1 MEDEKLDQIT
11 KHASEPAVIDEKH
24 RTAMTILFS
33 DIKGSTAYFE
43 RKGDV
48 EGLAWVQRH
57 NDMLFP
63 CVENNA
69 GRVIKTIGD
78 AIMAMFNNPVDAVR
92 AAARMQNVLVDYN
105 KTQPEPDQI
114 HIRVGVHTG
123 LGLLQDNDVFGD
135 VVNAAAR
142 VQSQCEPD
150 QILVTDVLLSACS
163 RAGLQVGELGRAKMR
178 GKDEPIDIYA
188 VGWSPDATQHVIDDL
203 QKKFVSEIQEM
214 KQSRT
219 ALEEEL
225 DAARVEWR
233 EERRRLNAE
242 AERPEE
248 GATGA
253 LETARNEITDE
264 FQKESQSKLER
275 AEQARAQTADSFKT
289 AGERFEVERV
299 ALKAQI
305 ASLEHRLVESMEQIN
320 NPARIATEVR
330 EQVQARLEEAKKEW
344 QEQWDTER
352 RRLEERIAKA
362 KDSGPKDPMAEAR
375 RLMMERLKAKQEGR
389 APGQPGAELAAAKEK
404 AEIERDELAG
414 RVKQLEREVQR
425 TGETARRDAY
435 NELRHRYDQ
444 KTEQTNRIK
453 SQLEQEVRSLTE
465 ELDDLKE
472 SSAARILHLEEAVRE
487 AEEAVRVQTRA
498 EVKAEYDAKLDE
510 ADRGRKRLER
520 RHREAV
526 EGWELERRGFEKQ
539 LKSLEQG
546 VKEARDKA
554 FKRSS
559 APTVEEINR
568 LRHQLEEEFEQKA
581 AGWEEERKHLTEK
594 IRSLEES
601 SGS

>member
-1 MEDEKLDQIT
+1 
-11 KHASEPAVIDEKH
+11 
-24 RTAMTILFS
+24 
-33 DIKGSTAYFE
+33 
-43 RKGDV
+43 
-48 EGLAWVQRH
+48 
-57 NDMLFP
+57 
-63 CVENNA
+63 
-69 GRVIKTIGD
+69 
-78 AIMAMFNNPVDAVR
+78 
-92 AAARMQNVLVDYN
+92 
-105 KTQPEPDQI
+105 
-114 HIRVGVHTG
+114 
-123 LGLLQDNDVFGD
+123 
-135 VVNAAAR
+135 
-142 VQSQCEPD
+142 
-150 QILVTDVLLSACS
+150 
-163 RAGLQVGELGRAKMR
+163 
-178 GKDEPIDIYA
+178 
-188 VGWSPDATQHVIDDL
+188 
-203 QKKFVSEIQEM
+203 
-214 KQSRT
+214 
-219 ALEEEL
+219 
-225 DAARVEWR
+225 
-233 EERRRLNAE
+233 
-242 AERPEE
+242 
-248 GATGA
+248 
-253 LETARNEITDE
+253 
-264 FQKESQSKLER
+264 
-275 AEQARAQTADSFKT
+275 
-289 AGERFEVERV
+289 
-299 ALKAQI
+299 
-305 ASLEHRLVESMEQIN
+305 
-320 NPARIATEVR
+320 
-330 EQVQARLEEAKKEW
+330 
-344 QEQWDTER
+344 
-352 RRLEERIAKA
+352 
-362 KDSGPKDPMAEAR
+362 
-375 RLMMERLKAKQEGR
+375 MMERLKAKQEGR

-425 TGETARRDAY
+425 TGETARRDAYNARRDAY